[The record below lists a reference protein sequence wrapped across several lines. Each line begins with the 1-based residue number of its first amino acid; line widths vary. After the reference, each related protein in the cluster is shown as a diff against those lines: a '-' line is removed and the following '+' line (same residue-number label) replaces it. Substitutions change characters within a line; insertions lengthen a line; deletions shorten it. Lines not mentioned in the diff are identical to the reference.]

1 MKNRQ
6 KQGLTSP
13 ILTNRANW
21 NGELPA
27 YMNPALQN
35 KPNTM
40 ATGNWFTNL
49 LNGITNVSQ
58 TAGNVYTNLSPIL
71 GTNAANNSPIMN
83 NGGNATQTDASE
95 GKSNTKLY
103 IIGGVALLVIVVLLI
118 LIFRKK

>member
-27 YMNPALQN
+27 YINPALQN
-35 KPNTM
+35 KPNT
-40 ATGNWFTNL
+40 TTSGNWFTNL
-49 LNGITNVSQ
+49 LSGITNLSQ
-58 TAGNVYTNLSPIL
+58 TAGQAYTNISPIL
-71 GTNAANNSPIMN
+71 GINQPNNSPIMN
-83 NGGNATQTDASE
+83 NGGNATQTDANE

-103 IIGGVALLVIVVLLI
+103 IFGGIALLVIVVLLI